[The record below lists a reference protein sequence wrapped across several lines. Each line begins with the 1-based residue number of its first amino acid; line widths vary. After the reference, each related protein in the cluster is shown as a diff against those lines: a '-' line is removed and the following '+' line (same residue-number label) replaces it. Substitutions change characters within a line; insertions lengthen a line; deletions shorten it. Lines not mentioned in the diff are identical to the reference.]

1 MKNLISAILLCG
13 LGSAAVVEAQGV
25 ARVGRVTGLSVT
37 PTAVVG
43 TDVDFDIE
51 LATTSLTGTT
61 PASNA
66 YGVGFIGDFYQV
78 GFFSTFFSSYVNFA
92 ITMLDP
98 DLAAI
103 RYNGTGTTTQAPVEA
118 ATLPLFATGAP
129 NRFRGS
135 FSTTYPAPGAYTL
148 QVEAV
153 NRANLLAATTVSTGT
168 PLVLPAGS
176 PVQVYIAQTYT
187 NYPGSNT
194 YFTTSAT
201 FSSNALLGA
210 RAIASLNLTGA
221 GGGPNPLEIPTLGQ
235 ASLIALAS
243 ALAIAAVMLLRR

>member
-1 MKNLISAILLCG
+1 MKNLISAILLCC
-13 LGSAAVVEAQGV
+13 LGSAAIVEAQGV

-37 PTAVVG
+37 PTTVVG

-51 LATTSLTGTT
+51 LGTTSLTGTT
-61 PASNA
+61 PNSNA

-118 ATLPLFATGAP
+118 ATLPLFATGTP

-148 QVEAV
+148 QVEAI
-153 NRANLLAATTVSTGT
+153 NRADLLAATTVSTGT

-187 NYPGSNT
+187 NYPGSNS

-201 FSSNALLGA
+201 FPSNALVGA
-210 RAIASLNLTGA
+210 RALASLTLAGA
-221 GGGPNPLEIPTLGQ
+221 GPNPLEIPTLGQ